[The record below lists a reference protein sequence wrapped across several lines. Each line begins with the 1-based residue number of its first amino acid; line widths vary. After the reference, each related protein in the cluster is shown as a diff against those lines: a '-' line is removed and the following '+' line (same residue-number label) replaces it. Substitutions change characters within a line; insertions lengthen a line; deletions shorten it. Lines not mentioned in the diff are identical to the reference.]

1 MMKVPEQM
9 KKKDSAV
16 YKINKNNSQ
25 QIDLET
31 AVNVERR
38 VKVPRIV
45 KLIKMKDIE
54 PGSTK

>member
-1 MMKVPEQM
+1 MMKVPGQM

-16 YKINKNNSQ
+16 YKISKNNSQ
-25 QIDLET
+25 QINLER